1 MLTRILT
8 SIVAIMVLLPVL
20 FLSDTIVFPI
30 AIALVT
36 VIGLWEMFN
45 CIGLKNKY
53 AMTAPAFLA
62 GAVLPFAVKYT
73 SVAGSGLFSS
83 LIVIYALYLFA
94 AAVFG
99 HKSVSVT
106 DAAMAFISSVY
117 VIGGFVCI
125 QLLRELSSSIYLLSF
140 IGAWMTDIFAYFS
153 GRFFGKHKLCE
164 AVSPKKTVEG
174 SIGGILFCAISFVV
188 FAMITNGVEMSA
200 GHYAVWAAVGV
211 VISVVSQIGD
221 LSMSLVK
228 RHYKIKDFGK
238 LFPGHGGIL
247 DRFDSV
253 IAVSFVLYIIL
264 AALTAWNVI
273 IF

>member
-73 SVAGSGLFSS
+73 SAAGSGLFSS

-106 DAAMAFISSVY
+106 DAAMAFISSV
-117 VIGGFVCI
+117 
-125 QLLRELSSSIYLLSF
+125 
-140 IGAWMTDIFAYFS
+140 AWDKPEAKAEMIAYGS
-153 GRFFGKHKLCE
+153 DE
-164 AVSPKKTVEG
+164 TVEVP
-174 SIGGILFCAISFVV
+174 CTVE
-188 FAMITNGVEMSA
+188 NGCVKVSLPETEL
-200 GHYAVWAAVGV
+200 AVI
-211 VISVVSQIGD
+211 VI
-221 LSMSLVK
+221 
-228 RHYKIKDFGK
+228 R
-238 LFPGHGGIL
+238 
-247 DRFDSV
+247 
-253 IAVSFVLYIIL
+253 
-264 AALTAWNVI
+264 
-273 IF
+273 